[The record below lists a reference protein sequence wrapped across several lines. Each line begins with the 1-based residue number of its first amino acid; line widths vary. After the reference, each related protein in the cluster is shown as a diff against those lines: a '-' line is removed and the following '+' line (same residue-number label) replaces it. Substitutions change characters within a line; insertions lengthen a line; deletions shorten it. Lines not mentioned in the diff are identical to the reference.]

1 MSLLRK
7 FHFVIIII
15 FVIFLLLYSI
25 LIKKIIVKNIK
36 VILFFLKMTSID
48 KLSITTLNQRFFI
61 YILVLINLHIKK
73 IKED

>member
-36 VILFFLKMTSID
+36 VILFLKKMTSTD

-61 YILVLINLHIKK
+61 YIIVLINLHIKK